1 MINKEILNELKTYIK
16 ENYIEIRQEKYS
28 NALYSAK
35 EFSGSAQECV
45 SYADESCVSD
55 DINEKLKEID
65 ESFSDSVL
73 RIIRENNYDDID
85 VYRRANLDRRLFS
98 KVRNSDYQP
107 SKETAIALC
116 IGLKLNLEESNILLN
131 KAGYSL
137 SKSNKFDVIIE
148 YFLSK
153 QIYDI
158 SLIDEALLTHDQK
171 TLSKY

>member
-35 EFSGSAQECV
+35 EFSGSVQECV

-116 IGLKLNLEESNILLN
+116 IGLKLNLEESNLLLN